1 MARKILIVGA
11 GQSGLQLALGLQ
23 EHEYDVTVMSART
36 PEEIRTGR
44 VMSTQAMFHPALQRE
59 RDLGLDFWEE
69 EAPSYDRHL
78 YTLRG
83 PDGNMMLNYSG
94 QFRDYAQSVDQRLK
108 MADWLEEFENRGGR
122 VVVHGVTV
130 SDLDRLVPRYD
141 LTIVAAGKGELV
153 GMFGRDPDRSPYT
166 EPQRS
171 LAVVYVHG
179 MERRREYPDVPAA
192 SINLLAGLGEIYVI
206 PALTLTGPCDI
217 ILVEGIPGGAF
228 DRFSDIRNGE
238 EQLNCILELME
249 KYTPW
254 DYARASGAKLTDRAG
269 FLKGRLAPVVRYPV
283 GRLPGG
289 GAALGMADVVV
300 TNDPITNQGSNNAA
314 HCAAIYQQAILHH
327 GDKAFDEEFMQK
339 TFDAYWDF
347 AKYSTMF
354 TNAMLQPLPPHVRA
368 LLIAGIEHQEIRD
381 RFTEGFANPR
391 DFFEWLMDPDK
402 AAAYLAE
409 LTGAS
414 MPA

>member
-23 EHEYDVTVMSART
+23 EYEYDLTVMSART

-59 RDLGLDFWEE
+59 RDLGLNFWEDE
-69 EAPSYDRHL
+69 TPSYDRHV
-78 YTLRG
+78 YTLRR
-83 PDGNMMLNYSG
+83 PDGKLVLDYSG
-94 QFRDYAQSVDQRLK
+94 QFRDYAQSVDQRMK
-108 MADWLEEFENRGGR
+108 MSGWLEEFEDRGGR

-153 GMFGRDPDRSPYT
+153 NMFGRNPERSPYT

-179 MERRREYPDVPAA
+179 MERRRDYPDTPAV

-206 PALTLTGPCDI
+206 PALTTTGPCDI
-217 ILVEGIPGGAF
+217 ILVEGIPGGEF
-228 DRFSDIRNGE
+228 DCFSSIRNGE
-238 EQLNCILELME
+238 EQLNRILELME

-254 DYARASGAKLTDRAG
+254 DHARAGGAKLTDRAG
-269 FLKGRLAPVVRYPV
+269 FLKGRFAPVVRYPV

-289 GAALGMADVVV
+289 GVALGMADVVV
-300 TNDPITNQGSNNAA
+300 ANDPITNQGSNNAA
-314 HCAAIYQQAILHH
+314 HCAAIYQQAILGH
-327 GDKAFDEEFMQK
+327 GDRAFDEGFMQK
-339 TFDAYWDF
+339 TFDTYWDF
-347 AKYSTMF
+347 AQYSTLF
-354 TNAMLQPLPPHVRA
+354 TNAMLQPPPPYVIE
-368 LLIAGIEHQEIRD
+368 LLVAGIQYKEIRD
-381 RFTEGFANPR
+381 RFTEGFANPK
-391 DFFEWLMDPDK
+391 DFFEWLMDPEK
-402 AAAYLAE
+402 AAAYLAQV
-409 LTGAS
+409 TGAD